1 MFDNLDLNKMQEM
14 IGSLKDKVE
23 AYESEVAS
31 KTYEAK
37 AGGGMVSV
45 KINGNCEIQ
54 DINFD
59 DELLSDKQSLQI
71 LLISAVND
79 AINLANE
86 EKKKGAAQA
95 FGLGSFGGFGL

>member
-1 MFDNLDLNKMQEM
+1 MFDNLDLNKMGEM
-14 IGSLKDKVE
+14 ISQMKEKVE
-23 AYESEVAS
+23 AYEEESANKS
-31 KTYEAK
+31 YEAK

-45 KINGNCEIQ
+45 KINGNCEVL
-54 DINFD
+54 DISID
-59 DELLSDKQSLQI
+59 DELLEDKQSLQI

-95 FGLGSFGGFGL
+95 FGLGGFGL